1 MTSKLY
7 LPGAS
12 FGGSAWRDN
21 ILSIAGAELPRLG
34 GTNQAG
40 DLVSKTIDGFD
51 LNTLWNEFQDTIEI
65 QNAERTK
72 IVQMLT
78 FPVTSLVE
86 RVAQVSSARFEVASE
101 YGEPRGIRPAT
112 GYFNLGYDF
121 EWYDLAARFTWK
133 FLAEAPANQIQAINA
148 MVLEADNVLI
158 YEQVMKALFG
168 GNVNREANISDQI
181 VPVYGLYNNDG
192 VIPPTFKSKTF
203 TGTHNHYMTSGAVS
217 LVPSDLDDLYDNVT
231 EHGYTRANGYSFV
244 VIATTREVKAI
255 RTFRIV
261 NGATYDFIP
270 ARGDF
275 AQLLPADQQLI
286 GDQPAN
292 TWKGMNV
299 AGAYG
304 PMLIVEVDSFPAGYV
319 VGLATGGPE
328 NLGNP
333 VGFRQHENTSLRGLR
348 LVKGPS
354 NNYPLIDSFYNRG
367 FGTGI
372 RQRGGAAIMQVTAS
386 ATYTAPTAY

>member
-1 MTSKLY
+1 MTSKLF
-7 LPGAS
+7 LPGSS
-12 FGGSAWRDN
+12 FGGSSA
-21 ILSIAGAELPRLG
+21 LQMLVGSELPRLG

-51 LNTLWNEFQDTIEI
+51 LNVLWNEFQDTIDM

-78 FPVTSLVE
+78 FPVTSLIE

-133 FLAEAPANQIQAINA
+133 FLAEAPAAQVKAINA

-158 YEQVMKALFG
+158 YEKVMEALFA
-168 GNVNREANISDQI
+168 GNTNREANISDQI
-181 VPVYGLYNNDG
+181 VPVYGLYNGDG
-192 VIPPTFKSKTF
+192 VTPPKYKSKTF
-203 TGTHNHYMTSGAVS
+203 DGTHTHYMTSGATS
-217 LVPSDLDDLYDNVT
+217 LVPADLDDLYENVV
-231 EHGYTRANGYSFV
+231 EHGYTRANGYSFI

-255 RTFRIV
+255 RTFKLA

-275 AQLLPADQQLI
+275 AQLLPIDQQLI
-286 GDQPAN
+286 GDQPPS
-292 TWKGMNV
+292 TYQGMNV

-304 PMLIVEVDSFPAGYV
+304 PMLIIEEDSFPAGYV

-333 VGFRQHENTSLRGLR
+333 VGFRQHENSSLRGLR
-348 LVKGPS
+348 LVKGAS
-354 NNYPLIDSFYNRG
+354 NDYPLVDSFYNRG

>member
-1 MTSKLY
+1 MTSTLF

-12 FGGSAWRDN
+12 FGGKTAMAELQRLVGS
-21 ILSIAGAELPRLG
+21 ELPRLG

-51 LNTLWNEFQDTIEI
+51 LNTLWNEFQDTIDM

-78 FPVTSLVE
+78 FPVTSLIE

-133 FLAEAPANQIQAINA
+133 FLAEAPASQIKAINA

-158 YEQVMKALFG
+158 YEKVMEALFA

-181 VPVYGLYNNDG
+181 VPVYGLYNGDG
-192 VIPPTFKSKTF
+192 TVPPKYKSKTF
-203 TGTHNHYMTSGAVS
+203 DATHTHYMTSGATAID
-217 LVPSDLDDLYDNVT
+217 PTDLDDIYENVV

-244 VIATTREVKAI
+244 VIATAREVKAI
-255 RTFRIV
+255 RKFNIM

-275 AQLLPADQQLI
+275 AQLLPSDQQLI
-286 GDQPAN
+286 GDQPPS

-304 PMLIVEVDSFPAGYV
+304 PMLIVEEDSFPSGYIV
-319 VGLATGGPE
+319 ALATGGPE

-333 VGFRQHENTSLRGLR
+333 VGFRQHENASLRGLR
-348 LVKGPS
+348 LVKGAS
-354 NNYPLIDSFYNRG
+354 NDYPLVDSFYNRG

-372 RQRGGAAIMQVTAS
+372 RQRGGAAVMQITAS